1 MVMMMMTIMTVLTA
15 TLVMMNIAKEKC
27 DEVL

>member
-1 MVMMMMTIMTVLTA
+1 MVMMMTMMTVLTA